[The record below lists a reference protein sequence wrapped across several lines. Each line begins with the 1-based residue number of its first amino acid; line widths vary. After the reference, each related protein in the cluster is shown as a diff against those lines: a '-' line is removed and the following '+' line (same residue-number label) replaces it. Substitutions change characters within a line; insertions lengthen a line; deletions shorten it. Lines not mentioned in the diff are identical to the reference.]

1 MRGCLTVLRL
11 RPDRGSVRSARTP
24 NDTVYRTSR
33 IPHSPDSNLSGLRPI
48 LSGATTRRRMT
59 LALTLSSPPSA
70 PSDDV
75 TLAANGDR
83 RAFERLYRDNVDRIF
98 SVCVRM
104 VGDRGRAEE
113 LTQDA
118 FVRAWEKL
126 GTFRGDSLFSTWLHR
141 LAVNVVLNAREAE
154 ARRRDRHD
162 DGIEDLDT
170 ISYGDVR
177 PLPVPGLSL
186 DLERAIATLPPGAKR
201 VFVLHDVEGYTHE
214 EIAEVL
220 GVTAGG
226 CKAQLHRARML
237 LRRMLTR

>member
-1 MRGCLTVLRL
+1 
-11 RPDRGSVRSARTP
+11 
-24 NDTVYRTSR
+24 
-33 IPHSPDSNLSGLRPI
+33 
-48 LSGATTRRRMT
+48 MT
-59 LALTLSSPPSA
+59 LPLPLSSA
-70 PSDDV
+70 PADSSDDV

-83 RAFERLYRDNVDRIF
+83 RAFERLYRANVDRIF

-104 VGDRGRAEE
+104 VGDRAKAEE

-126 GTFRGDSLFSTWLHR
+126 GTFRGDSQFSTWLHR
-141 LAVNVVLNAREAE
+141 LAVNVVLNDRETE
-154 ARRRDRHD
+154 GRRRDRHD
-162 DGIEDLDT
+162 DAVEDMDT

-186 DLERAIATLPPGAKR
+186 DLEQAIAALPPGAKK
-201 VFVLHDVEGYTHE
+201 VFVLHDIEGYTHE
-214 EIAEVL
+214 EIAESL

-226 CKAQLHRARML
+226 CKAQLHRARMI